1 MRVHMQSMAIRR
13 GLAVFASLALITLA
27 RPASA
32 VPPADGWLVWQSNR
46 QDARSEVYRAHAD
59 GTEVV
64 RLTKMGG
71 LLPLWAPDGR
81 WIAFHDE
88 ANTGYLMRPD
98 GSDVRTLTAG
108 PPWFWLHDNSGVAV
122 LQGGQI
128 YRLDPET
135 QETSLL
141 VDAADFPQFAGAS
154 FGPTAITQDNRYLL
168 LGSSLFINGYT
179 GTNGQFKSDFSA
191 VVLDLFHKDR
201 TYYLGSGC
209 WPVAPPAGDL
219 VFHVCADCPTHPDLY
234 RMHLAD
240 LDTRKSY
247 EPEVANIDTD
257 WGHEYNP
264 RVSTDNKWLSYMA
277 SSGCHD
283 SADCNYDIWVHQLGA
298 GPTERTH
305 VIANPENDA
314 YPHIY
319 VGPLWQKVS
328 QPRLLL
334 TPYKLLFY
342 AGADFPSNT
351 KTIKIKNSGGG
362 TLGVAVVTT
371 DPAAS
376 WLEVQTDGASAIAFA
391 LRSDVVRRGTYQ
403 TMVTVTVNGALG
415 SPATV
420 PVTLIADETYPA
432 PDGGVP
438 MIGGLDGGESS
449 LPGNDGGVV
458 ASDAPSAGNS
468 DSDAPI
474 SKGDSGCGCTLD
486 GPPRGTAF
494 LFLLGMAVFYLARRR
509 CKQ

>member
-1 MRVHMQSMAIRR
+1 MQSIAIRR
-13 GLAVFASLALITLA
+13 GLAGFAFLSLLTFA

-46 QDARSEVYRAHAD
+46 LDARSEAYRAHAD

-64 RLTKMGG
+64 RLTKTGG

-81 WIAFHDE
+81 WIAYHDE

-108 PPWFWLHDNSGVAV
+108 PPWFWLHDNAGVV
-122 LQGGQI
+122 INQGGNLAL
-128 YRLDPET
+128 LDPET

-141 VDAADFPQFAGAS
+141 VNAADFPQFADAS
-154 FGPTAITQDNRYLL
+154 FGPNSITQDNRYLL
-168 LGSSLFINGYT
+168 LGSDLFITGYT
-179 GTNGQFKSDFSA
+179 ATNGSFKSDFSA

-201 TYYLGSGC
+201 TYYFGSGC

-234 RMHLAD
+234 HMHLAD

-283 SADCNYDIWVHQLGA
+283 GANCNYDIFVHELGA

-305 VIANPENDA
+305 VISDPANDA

-328 QPRLLL
+328 EPRLLL

-342 AGADFPSNT
+342 AGADFPQGT
-351 KTIKIKNSGGG
+351 KTVKIKNSGGG
-362 TLGVAVVTT
+362 VLGAAVVTA

-376 WLEVQTDGASAIAFA
+376 WLDVETDGISVITFA
-391 LRSDVVRRGTYQ
+391 LRNDVVRRGTYQ
-403 TMVTVTVNGALG
+403 TVVMVAVDGALG
-415 SPATV
+415 SPASV

-438 MIGGLDGGESS
+438 TTSGVDGTSPLSTGGDGGQAA
-449 LPGNDGGVV
+449 V
-458 ASDAPSAGNS
+458 DAPSAGNS
-468 DSDAPI
+468 DADAPVARG
-474 SKGDSGCGCTLD
+474 SSGCSCTLG
-486 GPPRGTAF
+486 GPPRGCAP
-494 LFLLGMAVFYLARRR
+494 LFLLGLAVFCLARRR
-509 CKQ
+509 CKR